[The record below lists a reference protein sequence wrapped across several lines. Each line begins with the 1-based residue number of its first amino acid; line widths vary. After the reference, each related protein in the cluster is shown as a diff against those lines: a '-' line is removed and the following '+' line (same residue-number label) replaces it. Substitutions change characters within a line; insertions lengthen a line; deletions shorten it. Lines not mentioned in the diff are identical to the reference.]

1 MNTSTDL
8 VLVSF
13 IQDHAEGGSFY
24 KSRNHGWPFH
34 VTIVPWFGTNDFQKL
49 DNLLLDTAAKIAPIA
64 IQVGPIVNFGK
75 VKDIPVNVLQ
85 NQELL
90 TAIHRSLL
98 KNILKQGHLLDDSW
112 VNDNYSAHIT
122 RHLDAATNHE
132 QGESLVLDHLYLVK
146 MISDD
151 HCVFLKK
158 YPFGQ
163 AK

>member
-13 IQDHAEGGSFY
+13 IEDHAEGGSFY

-34 VTIVPWFGTNDFQKL
+34 VTIVPWFSTNDFQKL
-49 DNLLLDTAAKIAPIA
+49 DNLLHDTAAKITPIT
-64 IQVGPIVNFGK
+64 IQVGQKVFFGK
-75 VKDIPVNVLQ
+75 EKDIPVNVLQ
-85 NQELL
+85 NQEQL
-90 TAIHRSLL
+90 AVIHRSLL
-98 KNILKQGHLLDDSW
+98 KSILKQGHLLEDSW
-112 VNDNYSAHIT
+112 VNDNFIAHIT

-132 QGESLVLDHLYLVK
+132 QGETLVLDHLYLVK

-151 HCVFLKK
+151 HCMFLKK

-163 AK
+163 A